1 MESEYTE
8 TANQFLDCVNKLNVH
23 TCAFTSLQ
31 KQREKKI
38 LSESVVFKMQS
49 YELLL

>member
-23 TCAFTSLQ
+23 TCAYTSLQ
-31 KQREKKI
+31 KERKKI

>member
-23 TCAFTSLQ
+23 TCAYTSLQ
-31 KQREKKI
+31 KKKI

>member
-1 MESEYTE
+1 MESEYSE
-8 TANQFLDCVNKLNVH
+8 AANQFLDCVNKLNVH
-23 TCAFTSLQ
+23 TLLY
-31 KQREKKI
+31 KKREKKI

>member
-8 TANQFLDCVNKLNVH
+8 TANQFLDCVNKVNVH
-23 TCAFTSLQ
+23 TLLY
-31 KQREKKI
+31 KKRKKI

>member
-1 MESEYTE
+1 MCI
-8 TANQFLDCVNKLNVH
+8 LVH
-23 TCAFTSLQ
+23 TLLY
-31 KQREKKI
+31 KKKKI